1 MKKIVTLVMVL
12 ILCFACGLTKKLYPK
27 DENTA
32 FYVTEVS
39 PEANEEVSLL
49 KTVALKFSQA
59 VYEESVNNNTV
70 FVIKRSVYEEYSD
83 WNDLYADVQNGD
95 VIPVSQSVALADDKS
110 SVSLQVS
117 EEVLA
122 DDYVIVALPKIQSDK
137 YYPLD
142 QTVMGWEEQSFHS
155 RFAIIGS
162 ADGAAV
168 DVSVN
173 EGSSYPETPDVA
185 ETTEEI
191 VEEPFDWNRLLIT
204 EVVTDPQQDH
214 SESEGGNGVLFDGV
228 PGTGTIGSTDEYI
241 ELYNGTDDVVD
252 LSLFGLNMED
262 GTNEFENLIDVE
274 DRLFSLDGSL
284 DYFSPGEFLVLGN
297 PEGALNNSISI
308 ELWDENGDVVDSV
321 AIEDA
326 NATGLDD
333 EAYYRDV
340 EGEWGQGM
348 ASPGGFLDI

>member
-204 EVVTDPQQDH
+204 EVVTDP
-214 SESEGGNGVLFDGV
+214 
-228 PGTGTIGSTDEYI
+228 
-241 ELYNGTDDVVD
+241 
-252 LSLFGLNMED
+252 
-262 GTNEFENLIDVE
+262 
-274 DRLFSLDGSL
+274 
-284 DYFSPGEFLVLGN
+284 
-297 PEGALNNSISI
+297 
-308 ELWDENGDVVDSV
+308 
-321 AIEDA
+321 
-326 NATGLDD
+326 
-333 EAYYRDV
+333 
-340 EGEWGQGM
+340 
-348 ASPGGFLDI
+348 